1 MTLILDRNT
10 ITCKKSLKIPKWKS
24 EAINRWTDNA
34 MTPKEKGQTTIY
46 KTRQYQLLHIIH
58 DVAVWLIQPV
68 FECQPGHVGIKTNQ
82 LQYVGI
88 RNPMYVT

>member
-1 MTLILDRNT
+1 MEIHFQ
-10 ITCKKSLKIPKWKS
+10 SLRIFIRHICWKGN
-24 EAINRWTDNA
+24 IKVR
-34 MTPKEKGQTTIY
+34 
-46 KTRQYQLLHIIH
+46 RQYQLLHIIH

-88 RNPMYVT
+88 RNPMYVK